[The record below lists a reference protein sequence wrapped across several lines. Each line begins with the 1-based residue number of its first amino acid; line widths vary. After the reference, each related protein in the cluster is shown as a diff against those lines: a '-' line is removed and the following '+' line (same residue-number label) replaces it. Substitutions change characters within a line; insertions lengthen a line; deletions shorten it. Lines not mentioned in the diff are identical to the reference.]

1 MISSIEMHIECT
13 DNKNVSH
20 LLCLAAEFLKTF
32 LAAKYQQICAEHSS
46 QNGDSESRTGVPGT
60 ISSTSSSKADTNN
73 PLSGLVGPYHS
84 DSEVED
90 EGREAAGNLD
100 AKVSDFLRVSTPL
113 ISSLLS
119 VLNGW

>member
-1 MISSIEMHIECT
+1 M
-13 DNKNVSH
+13 
-20 LLCLAAEFLKTF
+20 L
-32 LAAKYQQICAEHSS
+32 
-46 QNGDSESRTGVPGT
+46 GT

-113 ISSLLS
+113 IFNLLSLLNS
-119 VLNGW
+119 W